1 MKISDHNQMIKH
13 ITDPRDRKS
22 PEERAKITA
31 TQKANDAKRIAAK
44 RKEYGLP
51 LPDMQKHTVNML
63 NKFEPGP
70 DIKEEDLFVK
80 AIRSSSTPVPG
91 YIGGATPDPT
101 VPTKAEKIAG
111 QKQLEKL
118 AVQKDSRG
126 YFKKLVA
133 ADEKE
138 FKDKRV
144 AVEKNLKKYP
154 KEATPLQVATLAYNL
169 EKSRQ
174 ITGSDGRYD
183 KPKVIIK
190 KKKTIPYVPTKI
202 VFNNYQ
208 PYVPDPPSPELIRQT
223 ENFKK
228 LLQDTKDKKIRDANA
243 GLLGLIPGGF
253 KR

>member
-1 MKISDHNQMIKH
+1 MNISDHNKMVKY

-31 TQKANDAKRIAAK
+31 TQKANDAKRMAAK

-51 LPDMQKHTVNML
+51 DMNKHVIDTL
-63 NKFEPGP
+63 NKYEDGP
-70 DIKEEDLFVK
+70 NIVEEV
-80 AIRSSSTPVPG
+80 IRNSPVPVKG
-91 YIGGATPDPT
+91 YAGGTTPSDRPT
-101 VPTKAEKIAG
+101 MADRIAAEKQMKKVALQPNYNG
-111 QKQLEKL
+111 KYFQQL
-118 AVQKDSRG
+118 VKDDEAA
-126 YFKKLVA
+126 YKKA
-133 ADEKE
+133 QQ
-138 FKDKRV
+138 
-144 AVEKNLKKYP
+144 YP
-154 KEATPLQVATLAYNL
+154 NEASPEQMARLAYNM

-174 ITGSDGRYD
+174 MTGGDGRYD
-183 KPKVIIK
+183 KPKAIIK

-253 KR
+253 KRWINGN